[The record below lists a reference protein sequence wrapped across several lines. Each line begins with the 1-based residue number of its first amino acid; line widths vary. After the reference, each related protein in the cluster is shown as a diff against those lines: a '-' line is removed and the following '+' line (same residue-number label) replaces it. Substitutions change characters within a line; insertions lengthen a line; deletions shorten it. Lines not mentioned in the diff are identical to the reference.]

1 MTSEIVQTLANS
13 SGAALVAFISFW
25 YLKEK
30 DKRDQE
36 THRGYQKT
44 IADLSAGVQE
54 IKSAMQMVYV
64 HAKGQSETIKK
75 QAALLKE
82 YECKTSKKTVK

>member
-44 IADLSAGVQE
+44 IAELSNGIQE
-54 IKSAMQMVYV
+54 IKSAMEMVYV
-64 HAKGQSETIKK
+64 HARSQSETIKK
-75 QAALLKE
+75 QASIIKE
-82 YECKTSKKTVK
+82 YECKKGKIVDS